1 MTRKGVWNL
10 QQVRDKYLQSL
21 WVNDNRLF
29 AWGGND
35 NGELGNNERGTHY
48 SSPVQVV
55 GSGANWSSLWLSNN
69 TWRSTCSGVKE
80 DGTLWIWGYGSS
92 GSSGTNVSQVQYSS
106 PVQIPGTT
114 WTHVSSGGDHTVAP
128 KSDGTLWAWG
138 NNAYGQLGQN
148 ENATPDLTGY
158 SSPVQVGS
166 DTTWRSTNKFQCVG
180 GEQSTYGIKTNGTL
194 WAWGLN
200 ESGQLGHNNR
210 TYLSSPVQVGGE
222 TTWSQISA
230 NRRCAGAIK
239 TDGTL
244 WVMGLNQYYGRLGLN
259 DRTNRSSP
267 TQIPGTDWSTIF
279 VGDKNMC
286 ATRTDGTLFVWGQS
300 DRGNLGIN
308 FGSGKGRSSPTQIP
322 GTNWSRGVMG
332 ENFSMWRRTDGTLW
346 GAGLNNGGQLG
357 QNDRT
362 WHSSPIQ
369 IGSDTDWED
378 EISIS
383 QEALFGLKPG
393 SLTP

>member
-10 QQVRDKYLQSL
+10 QQVRDKQLQSL
-21 WVNDNRLF
+21 WAQTYTLFSWGDNDS
-29 AWGGND
+29 
-35 NGELGNNERGTHY
+35 GELGQNNRTDY
-48 SSPVQVV
+48 SSPVQVL
-55 GSGANWSSLWLSNN
+55 GSGAVSWSSLWLSNN
-69 TWRSTCSGVKE
+69 TWRSSCSGVKE
-80 DGTLWIWGYGSS
+80 DGTLWVWGANGS
-92 GSSGTNVSQVQYSS
+92 GQLGTNNGTYYSS
-106 PVQIPGTT
+106 PTQIPGTT

-128 KSDGTLWAWG
+128 KSDGTLWVWG
-138 NNAYGQLGQN
+138 GNGYGQLGQN
-148 ENATPDLTGY
+148 ENATPEYTGY
-158 SSPVQVGS
+158 SSPVQVPG
-166 DTTWRSTNKFQCVG
+166 TTWRSTNKFQCVG
-180 GEQSTYGIKTNGTL
+180 GEQATYGIKTNGTL

-222 TTWSQISA
+222 TTWSQISG

-286 ATRTDGTLFVWGQS
+286 ATRTDGTLFVWGQN
-300 DRGNLGIN
+300 DRGGLGIN
-308 FGSGKGRSSPTQIP
+308 FGPGKGRSSPTQIP

-346 GAGLNNGGQLG
+346 GAGLNSQGQQG
-357 QNDRT
+357 NSDTT
-362 WHSSPIQ
+362 WRSSPIQ
-369 IGSDTDWED
+369 IGSDTTWDD
-378 EISIS
+378 EISITQS
-383 QEALFGLKPG
+383 ALFGIKK
-393 SLTP
+393 SLTPSQL